1 MISVLSLLKLIP
13 DEKLED
19 LAAETKVDYQ
29 VKKLHG
35 SCMFKLFMFALLQ
48 SSKPSLRIIE
58 SLFESMH
65 FRMVAGYEN
74 ETTKFNSISD
84 RLATM
89 NYEFFERIFHFVFQ
103 EFNTLFKEEKAIQRY
118 DSTMIAMSSALV
130 DWGMHVGRKT
140 DKVQLKYTI
149 GMKGSF
155 PCHVRIFDTQDALAE
170 DNTIPVAIL
179 ENAVSATSI
188 IVFDRG
194 VKSRKIFGEFTK
206 ENRWFVTRLN
216 TDASYKII
224 KKLRIPKEDD
234 RNTVIIVEHLI
245 VNLKI
250 RNKWDTAQYRLV
262 RATIKETGELIYFIT
277 NSTELSAYQIAYC
290 YKQRWDIEPFF
301 KFLKQ
306 HLNLNHLVSKNDNG
320 RKVMIYMTLIIAILI
335 IAYKKLNKISS
346 LKIAKFMFCQALEEM
361 IVKEIIILSG
371 GNFEKVK
378 HLFNDS

>member
-1 MISVLSLLKLIP
+1 MRVKDLLKLIP
-13 DEKLED
+13 DEILET
-19 LAAETKVDYQ
+19 LSAETKVDYQ

-35 SCMFKLFMFALLQ
+35 STMFKLFMFSLLQ
-48 SSKPSLRIIE
+48 STKPSLRIMEHI
-58 SLFESMH
+58 FESMQ
-65 FRMVAGYEN
+65 FRMVAGLTN

-89 NYEFFERIFHFVFQ
+89 NYVYFEKIFHFTFYT
-103 EFNTLFKEEKAIQRY
+103 FNKLFKEEKAIQRY
-118 DSTMIAMSSALV
+118 DSTMIAMSSVLV
-130 DWGMHVGRKT
+130 EWGMHVGSKT

-155 PCHVRIFDTQDALAE
+155 PCHVKIFDTQDALAE
-170 DNTIPVAIL
+170 DNTIPLAIL
-179 ENAVSATSI
+179 ENSVSKTSI

-194 VKSRKIFGEFTK
+194 VKSRKTFGQFTK
-206 ENRWFVTRLN
+206 EDRLFVTRLN
-216 TDASYKII
+216 TDASYKVI

-234 RNTVIIVEHLI
+234 KNSVIILEYLI

-250 RNKWDTAQYRLV
+250 KTKWDTAKYRLV
-262 RATIKETGELIYFIT
+262 RAIIKESGELIYFIT
-277 NSTELSAYQIAYC
+277 NSTKLSAYQIAFC

-306 HLNLNHLVSKNDNG
+306 HLNLNHLVSRNDNG

-346 LKIAKFMFCQALEEM
+346 LKIAKFLFCQALEAM
-361 IVKEIIILSG
+361 IIEHIIILSG
-371 GNFEKVK
+371 GDFEKVK